1 MYIDPEKINGLIKKI
16 EAILETMRLEER
28 KAQVVLQAVH
38 ADHLQ
43 SATNLVHYLAFR
55 EFDLRTTQREL
66 GNLGLTRFANAQGHI
81 TDTLLKALFIL
92 RHLAGQ
98 NSIITESPE
107 LSLEHS
113 KKLLQRNTRGLFGEP
128 SEGRRVRIMVTM
140 PSEAAENFEMVREMV
155 QNGMNCA
162 RINCAHDSPMVWE
175 RIVRNVRRASE
186 EIGAPVK
193 IAMDLAGPKIRTGAI
208 ATGPKIKKVKPVRD
222 DVGNTIDPAD
232 LVLVPTVDE
241 NAPANFIPVTAVW
254 LKQLRQGDHLQ
265 FRDTRK
271 KKRKLAV
278 IRVDGE
284 KIHAQSRKTC
294 YIGTGT
300 VLTCKQRSIGQGVVG
315 ELPAI
320 SRALVLHREETL
332 RITKRPIP
340 GHSSRRDADGNLLE
354 MAHISCQLP
363 AVFDKVKVGDSV
375 LFDDGKIEGSIR
387 HVAEDFFDVLV
398 TRASVKGTKLKA
410 EKGMNFPNTPL
421 GISGLTEKDK
431 TDLDFVATHA
441 DIVNFSFVN
450 SKKDVDDLLAA
461 LRKRKV
467 LNTLGIILKIET
479 RYAFDNLREL
489 LLSVMKVGRIGVM
502 IARGDLAVETGWHSI
517 GKIQHDIVDQCGAA
531 HVPVVWATQVLENMA
546 KNGLPSR
553 SEITDVASSL
563 KTECVMLNKGPFMNE
578 VLPLLNRILSDME
591 TIQEKTETML
601 PRIKNQ

>member
-28 KAQVVLQAVH
+28 KAQVELQAVH

-340 GHSSRRDADGNLLE
+340 GHSSHRDADGNLLE

-375 LFDDGKIEGSIR
+375 LFDDGKIEGSIQ